1 MNDKNRNSAAG
12 LRTEKKPQSN
22 AVKFIKTMFSRK
34 IVIVGAV
41 IFLFFVFMAVF
52 APLVATHD
60 PAEMNYKAISA
71 PPSSEY
77 ILGTDAFGRD
87 NYSRIVYGARIS
99 LIIGVVAVFIAAI
112 VGITLGMISAYF
124 GGILDTLIMR
134 CMEALGSIPSIMVS
148 LALIAVIGNS
158 IGDLAVV
165 LSVTTVPS
173 YVRMTRSMTLAQK
186 NSDAVK
192 AAQITGAGNAYVI
205 FRHILPNI
213 MSPNIITMMSNVGTT
228 ILMESALSFL
238 GVGISIPL
246 PSWGT
251 LVADG
256 RSYLLVNPYMS
267 IIPGLC
273 VALLV
278 ISLNLLGD
286 GIRDAMDPRL
296 RGE

>member
-1 MNDKNRNSAAG
+1 
-12 LRTEKKPQSN
+12 
-22 AVKFIKTMFSRK
+22 
-34 IVIVGAV
+34 
-41 IFLFFVFMAVF
+41 
-52 APLVATHD
+52 
-60 PAEMNYKAISA
+60 
-71 PPSSEY
+71 
-77 ILGTDAFGRD
+77 
-87 NYSRIVYGARIS
+87 
-99 LIIGVVAVFIAAI
+99 
-112 VGITLGMISAYF
+112 
-124 GGILDTLIMR
+124 
-134 CMEALGSIPSIMVS
+134 
-148 LALIAVIGNS
+148 
-158 IGDLAVV
+158 
-165 LSVTTVPS
+165 
-173 YVRMTRSMTLAQK
+173 MTLAQK
-186 NSDAVK
+186 NRDAVK

-205 FRHILPNI
+205 FKHILPNI

-267 IIPGLC
+267 IIPGMC